1 MQEKI
6 DHNERQNGSNEPGLL
21 GVRQYRPMKT
31 DAAKWA
37 NSSLASSSVAW
48 HPNCP
53 GAGLLG
59 AGIFRIYEEREETFE
74 GRILN

>member
-21 GVRQYRPMKT
+21 GVRQYRPDENRRSQMGQR
-31 DAAKWA
+31 
-37 NSSLASSSVAW
+37 SLASSSVAW

-59 AGIFRIYEEREETFE
+59 AGIFPLYEEREETFE

>member
-1 MQEKI
+1 
-6 DHNERQNGSNEPGLL
+6 
-21 GVRQYRPMKT
+21 MKT

-37 NSSLASSSVAW
+37 NSSLASSPVAW

>member
-6 DHNERQNGSNEPGLL
+6 DHNERQNGSNEPGLP
-21 GVRQYRPMKT
+21 GVRQYRPDENRRSQMGQQQPCQ
-31 DAAKWA
+31 
-37 NSSLASSSVAW
+37 LAGCLATEL
-48 HPNCP
+48 